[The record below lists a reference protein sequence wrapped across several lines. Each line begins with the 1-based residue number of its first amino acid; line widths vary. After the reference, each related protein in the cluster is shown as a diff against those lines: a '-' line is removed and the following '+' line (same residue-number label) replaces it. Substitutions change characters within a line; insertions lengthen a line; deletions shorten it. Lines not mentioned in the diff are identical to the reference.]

1 MHFGP
6 PVPVTCRSS
15 TCIIEVVKTMNWNI
29 MSLRGVVTLFVAFC
43 LGILGCASSDDV
55 PVRPII
61 QDANLV
67 EANYGA
73 ADALLART
81 PWLKER
87 REPLLAATFVDINNL
102 ETSSGLGRVIGEQI
116 GSRFAQQGFT
126 VIEIKMRN
134 NIFVAEGTGELMLS
148 RSVKEISQSHN
159 AAAVIAGTYA
169 VARQSVYVNARLIR
183 ATDNLVLAAYDYV
196 LPYGPDARALVAT
209 Q

>member
-1 MHFGP
+1 
-6 PVPVTCRSS
+6 
-15 TCIIEVVKTMNWNI
+15 MNWKI
-29 MSLRGVVTLFVAFC
+29 MSLRGVVTLFLAFC
-43 LGILGCASSDDV
+43 LGILGCASDDV
-55 PVRPII
+55 PVRSII

-102 ETSSGLGRVIGEQI
+102 ETSSALGRVIGEQL
-116 GSRFAQQGFT
+116 GSRFAQEGFT
-126 VIEIKMRN
+126 VIQITMRN

-196 LPYGPDARALVAT
+196 LPLGPDARALVAS

>member
-1 MHFGP
+1 MENNELA
-6 PVPVTCRSS
+6 RSRDVIRS
-15 TCIIEVVKTMNWNI
+15 V
-29 MSLRGVVTLFVAFC
+29 L
-43 LGILGCASSDDV
+43 LGYSR
-55 PVRPII
+55 VRFFRRRTRSADHPGREPGGSE
-61 QDANLV
+61 L
-67 EANYGA
+67 NYGA

-196 LPYGPDARALVAT
+196 LPYGPDAKALVAT

>member
-1 MHFGP
+1 MIRNLM
-6 PVPVTCRSS
+6 V
-15 TCIIEVVKTMNWNI
+15 
-29 MSLRGVVTLFVAFC
+29 RGIAVALAAAS
-43 LGILGCASSDDV
+43 LGILGCASSGDDI

-61 QDANLV
+61 QDANLIDK
-67 EANYGA
+67 NYGA
-73 ADALLART
+73 AEALLMRA

-102 ETSSGLGRVIGEQI
+102 EMSSGLGRVIGEQI

-134 NIFVAEGTGELMLS
+134 NIFVREGSGEFALS

-169 VARQSVYVNARLIR
+169 IGRQSVFVNARLIR
-183 ATDNLVLAAYDYV
+183 ATDNLVLAAYDFV
-196 LPYGPDARALVAT
+196 LPLGPDAKALIAE
-209 Q
+209 

>member
-1 MHFGP
+1 MI
-6 PVPVTCRSS
+6 RNL
-15 TCIIEVVKTMNWNI
+15 IA
-29 MSLRGVVTLFVAFC
+29 RGVAVALAAAS
-43 LGILGCASSDDV
+43 LGILGCASSVDDV

-61 QDANLV
+61 QDANLIDK
-67 EANYGA
+67 NYGA
-73 ADALLART
+73 AEALLRNA
-81 PWLKER
+81 PWLRER

-102 ETSSGLGRVIGEQI
+102 EVSSGLGRVIGEQI

-134 NIFVAEGTGELMLS
+134 NIFVREGSGEFALS

-169 VARQSVYVNARLIR
+169 VGRQSVFVNARLIR

-196 LPYGPDARALVAT
+196 LPLGPDAKALIAE
-209 Q
+209 